1 MVGTAG
7 IDHKIKTIKH
17 QGKLMKVEIWD
28 TAGQEKYRSLT
39 RRYYEGVS
47 GVILVFD
54 VCDESSLQNLNQYW
68 LPKILENADE
78 NIDLAIVGNKTDLIN
93 EREVDQKDV
102 DKFLDVNQYIKANQR
117 LSDVRKKENYTKTII
132 NSTNYYEASAKEPEN
147 VDKIFKALLTTIVK
161 NKKLKEKILMANQ
174 PER

>member
-47 GVILVFD
+47 GIILVFD
-54 VCDESSLQNLNQYW
+54 VCDESSLQNLNHYW

-78 NIDLAIVGNKTDLIN
+78 HIDLAIVGNKTDLMN
-93 EREVDQKDV
+93 ERETTAE
-102 DKFLDVNQYIKANQR
+102 DVNHFIANNKYLKA
-117 LSDVRKKENYTKTII
+117 T
-132 NSTNYYEASAKEPEN
+132 
-147 VDKIFKALLTTIVK
+147 
-161 NKKLKEKILMANQ
+161 
-174 PER
+174 

>member
-1 MVGTAG
+1 
-7 IDHKIKTIKH
+7 
-17 QGKLMKVEIWD
+17 MKVEIWD

-54 VCDESSLQNLNQYW
+54 VCDESSLQNLNHYW

-93 EREVDQKDV
+93 EREISKEDV
-102 DKFLDVNQYIKANQR
+102 DKFITNNQYLKSNQR
-117 LSDVRKKENYTKTII
+117 LSEASKENNYSKTII
-132 NSTNYYEASAKEPEN
+132 NSINYYEASAKEPEH

-161 NKKLKEKILMANQ
+161 NKKLKDKILMSN
-174 PER
+174 